1 MIELSSIADIDKYP
15 KEIFLSHCIFLLLIF
30 QSRFMK
36 YYTVLLLLFLTMMFS
51 CGEKKA
57 ATSSD
62 IPSSELQFDSLRA
75 AKNGADEYGMKQYV
89 MALLKKGP
97 NRDRSEEDAQRL
109 QRAHMDNI
117 GRLAE
122 EGKLIL
128 AGPFLKEGDL
138 RGIYIFDVKTEE
150 EAKKLTETDPAI
162 KEGSLV
168 MELIP
173 WYGSAA
179 LMEVNE
185 IHKIM
190 AKTEI

>member
-1 MIELSSIADIDKYP
+1 MKYRT
-15 KEIFLSHCIFLLLIF
+15 SIFLLFSII
-30 QSRFMK
+30 
-36 YYTVLLLLFLTMMFS
+36 LLS
-51 CGEKKA
+51 CGEKKETPSVDN
-57 ATSSD
+57 TSTE
-62 IPSSELQFDSLRA
+62 IKFDSLRA
-75 AKNGADEYGMKQYV
+75 ITNGADEYGMKQYV

-97 NRDRSEEDAQRL
+97 NRDRSEADAQRL

-117 GRLAE
+117 GRLAR

-128 AGPFLKEGDL
+128 AGPFIKEGDL

-150 EAKKLTETDPAI
+150 EAKKLVETDPAI
-162 KEGSLV
+162 KEGSLI

-185 IHKIM
+185 IHKLI
-190 AKTEI
+190 AKTKI